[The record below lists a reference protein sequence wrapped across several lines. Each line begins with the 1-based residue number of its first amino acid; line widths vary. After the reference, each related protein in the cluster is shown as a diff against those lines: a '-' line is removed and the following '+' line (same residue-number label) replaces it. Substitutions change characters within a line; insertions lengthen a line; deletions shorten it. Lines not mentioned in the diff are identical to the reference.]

1 MPYRVYVKENGK
13 RRKRVYADEL
23 YHNGMLR
30 LDNEAKATEAA
41 LKMLDQCAFY
51 YKTGAVA
58 YPDEAE
64 VLTLENGFFAAE
76 PIKIVL

>member
-1 MPYRVYVKENGK
+1 MPYRVYVKSQNK

-23 YHNGMLR
+23 FYNGMLR
-30 LDNEAKATEAA
+30 LDDEVKATEAA

-51 YKTGAVA
+51 NASGAVV

-64 VLTLENGFFAAE
+64 LLILENGFFAAE
-76 PIKIVL
+76 PIKIVI